1 MTEPTP
7 PSESQGDA
15 PQEIFP
21 DRRGDDRR
29 QADRR
34 RRSEPVERDR
44 RSGQDR
50 RQGERRTRNIN
61 QYDMTPDELE
71 FANAVSRFRGRTSN
85 RFPTVRDLLKILTE
99 LGYEKQT

>member
-1 MTEPTP
+1 MTESTP
-7 PSESQGDA
+7 PPESHEDA
-15 PQEIFP
+15 PPEIFP

-34 RRSEPVERDR
+34 KRSEPVDCDR

-50 RQGERRTRNIN
+50 RQGQRRTRNIN

-71 FANAVSRFRGRTSN
+71 FANAVSRFRGQTAN